1 MDLSTI
7 KAKIAD
13 GVLPATT
20 SVAVRHVRYT
30 AGVCAGCEEPC
41 SSDDV
46 GAVKLDAEGGGYL
59 LHVDCYV
66 MWSEACRLAS

>member
-66 MWSEACRLAS
+66 TWSEACRLAS